1 MTVYKLTI
9 EETIEYEYSAT
20 TIGYYLNKDEV
31 KVAIAEYKKSHTK
44 DDKWIP
50 NISSVNFDEG
60 EISFDDAKSEM
71 TIEQFED
78 LFDTYVVD
86 PRL

>member
-1 MTVYKLTI
+1 MNVYKLTI

-20 TIGYYLNKDEV
+20 TIGYYLTKDEV
-31 KVAIAEYKKSHTK
+31 KAAIAEYKKTHTK
-44 DDKWIP
+44 DGKWIP
-50 NISSVNFDEG
+50 NISSVNFDEE
-60 EISFDDAKSEM
+60 EISFGDAKSEM

-78 LFDTYVVD
+78 LFGTYVVD

>member
-1 MTVYKLTI
+1 MNVYKLTI

-20 TIGYYLNKDEV
+20 TIGYYLTKDEV
-31 KVAIAEYKKSHTK
+31 TAAIAEYKKSNTK
-44 DDKWIP
+44 DGKWIP
-50 NISSVNFDEG
+50 NISSVNFDEE

>member
-1 MTVYKLTI
+1 MNVYKLTI

-20 TIGYYLNKDEV
+20 TIGYYLTKDEV
-31 KVAIAEYKKSHTK
+31 TAAIAEYKKSHTK
-44 DDKWIP
+44 DGKWVP
-50 NISSVNFDEG
+50 NISSVNFDEKK
-60 EISFDDAKSEM
+60 ISFDDAKSEM